1 MELASK
7 MGVEKMDRLVNDAL
21 SKGAKRL
28 TVESVADKKVQDGAN
43 AYIPVI
49 LDNVKPDQDIYY
61 QGKPRISH
69 LLPIQC
75 LISLIVE
82 TFGPAFVIIRAKD
95 VDHAVQIANDNEAG
109 LSASVWTR
117 DYKEALDVAKR
128 IESGAVCFQGPL
140 GSCQR

>member
-28 TVESVADKKVQDGAN
+28 TVDSVADKKVQDGAN

-69 LLPIQC
+69 RLPIQC
-75 LISLIVE
+75 SNVRE
-82 TFGPAFVIIRAKD
+82 CRNVRSR
-95 VDHAVQIANDNEAG
+95 VCDH
-109 LSASVWTR
+109 SS
-117 DYKEALDVAKR
+117 
-128 IESGAVCFQGPL
+128 
-140 GSCQR
+140 

>member
-28 TVESVADKKVQDGAN
+28 TVESVSDKKVQEGAN

-61 QGKPRISH
+61 QGTSMYLYNH
-69 LLPIQC
+69 LPM
-75 LISLIVE
+75 SEV
-82 TFGPAFVIIRAKD
+82 
-95 VDHAVQIANDNEAG
+95 
-109 LSASVWTR
+109 
-117 DYKEALDVAKR
+117 
-128 IESGAVCFQGPL
+128 
-140 GSCQR
+140 